1 LFVVLVRNKKNK
13 HNRMAPDAVIPVE
26 TLPEVEETMATLHT
40 LDRKGHFVFT
50 KFRVTDLQ
58 DVINYVESN
67 QK

>member
-1 LFVVLVRNKKNK
+1 
-13 HNRMAPDAVIPVE
+13 MAPDAVIPVE